1 MVHILLL
8 ILKIIGIL
16 LLILLG
22 LFFGIILLVLLV
34 PVRYQAEISRHEQ
47 IQGNVRVSWLLHLV
61 SIAVRYQE
69 GLSFQVKLF
78 GFSIFPRKEKKMAEE
93 VQEVH
98 REMEKPSEPKK
109 VSEDT
114 SKNEGSESEV
124 SESEIS
130 ESEEKGF
137 SQEEL
142 ERVETGKPQ
151 EAKTLPQPSDTMEPQ
166 DAAKS
171 QDTMESYNTAEYQDT
186 ADTNAMKEE
195 TADTAQPQTDQNVF
209 KKKHLDLHS
218 AFQTCMKSIKAK
230 IQTVLQMLRAK
241 MQALA
246 AQWNQKKALAKRAYA
261 FVASPDNQATFRL
274 ILRQGKRILKHCLP
288 RKING
293 AVTMG
298 FEDPALTGNV
308 LAVVAVFYPV
318 YKNQLQVTP
327 VFGEN
332 VLEGEFS
339 CRGHIR
345 FGTLLVLTLRLLFD
359 RNLRNLIKKFLR
371 RS

>member
-22 LFFGIILLVLLV
+22 LFFGILLLVLLV
-34 PVRYQAEISRHEQ
+34 PVRYQAEISKQEQ
-47 IQGNVRVSWLLHLV
+47 IQGNVRIHWLLHLV
-61 SIAVRYQE
+61 LIAARYQE

-78 GFSIFPRKEKKMAEE
+78 GFSVFPKEEKKNVEE
-93 VQEVH
+93 GKED
-98 REMEKPSEPKK
+98 SECEDSEYE
-109 VSEDT
+109 VSERDEVSEREIPEYKI
-114 SKNEGSESEV
+114 SKSEV
-124 SESEIS
+124 SEHEVSEC
-130 ESEEKGF
+130 EEKGF

-142 ERVETGKPQ
+142 ERVETGKSQ
-151 EAKTLPQPSDTMEPQ
+151 EAKTLPQPSDAIKP
-166 DAAKS
+166 
-171 QDTMESYNTAEYQDT
+171 QDT
-186 ADTNAMKEE
+186 ADASASKEE
-195 TADTAQPQTDQNVF
+195 TAGEAQPQTNPTVS
-209 KKKHLDLHS
+209 KKKRLDLHS
-218 AFQTCMKSIKAK
+218 AFRTCMKSIRAK
-230 IQTVLQMLRAK
+230 IQTVLQILRAN
-241 MQALA
+241 MQTLA
-246 AQWNQKKALAKRAYA
+246 AQWSQKKALAKRVSA
-261 FVASPDNQATFRL
+261 FMTSPDNQATFRL

-308 LAVVAVFYPV
+308 LAVVAVLYPV

-345 FGTLLVLTLRLLFD
+345 FGTLLVLALRLLFD

-371 RS
+371 RSQAAR